1 MIKRQKA
8 FDCVGMKWEIQQEI
22 AREFKG
28 YSEKKMH
35 DKQKERIVQ
44 NPVLGEFVSRIR
56 VVKK

>member
-28 YSEKKMH
+28 YSEKKCMTN
-35 DKQKERIVQ
+35 KRKESCKI
-44 NPVLGEFVSRIR
+44 LSWESL
-56 VVKK
+56 